1 MDPLAKTALWTASMR
16 AREHERA
23 DRLFDEPLAALLATE
38 DGEKIMNSFEGVVQR
53 GVEDPALAVRT
64 RFLDERISDAATKLD
79 VRQFVFVAA
88 GMDTRGYRLEWPDGS
103 VLFELDRGELLD
115 MKDELLE
122 GAQAK
127 PACVVYRLGVDL
139 LGDWLGPLIRAGFR
153 PAERTL
159 WPCCSNA

>member
-64 RFLDERISDAATKLD
+64 RFLDERMRVFGEQGWSARVVAYGSAEADYGRWAASEIAPG
-79 VRQFVFVAA
+79 VS
-88 GMDTRGYRLEWPDGS
+88 GTRGRYIIDATL
-103 VLFELDRGELLD
+103 
-115 MKDELLE
+115 
-122 GAQAK
+122 QA
-127 PACVVYRLGVDL
+127 A
-139 LGDWLGPLIRAGFR
+139 
-153 PAERTL
+153 
-159 WPCCSNA
+159 